1 MSKAEVGWKSGL
13 LCPMVNQILNTTEK
27 FLKEIKSYSPMNT
40 WTQNVKVQGGPANA
54 DIEICHKLS
63 RRSN

>member
-1 MSKAEVGWKSGL
+1 MSKAEAGWKSGL
-13 LCPMVNQILNTTEK
+13 LCQMVNQILNTIEK
-27 FLKEIKSYSPMNT
+27 FLKEIKSDFPVNT
-40 WTQNVKVQGGPANA
+40 WTQNVKVQGEPENA